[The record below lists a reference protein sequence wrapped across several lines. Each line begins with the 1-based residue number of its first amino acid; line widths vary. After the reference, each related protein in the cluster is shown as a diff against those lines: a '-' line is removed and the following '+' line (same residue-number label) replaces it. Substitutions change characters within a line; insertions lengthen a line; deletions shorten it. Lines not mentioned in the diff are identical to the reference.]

1 MLKAVHI
8 TDLHAGRHDVAAAD
22 ELLLDIEAAG
32 ADIVLI
38 GGDFTQRSRRSEWEL
53 AASWLERISAPWLA
67 TPGNHDIP
75 LFDVGR
81 RIASPFGRY
90 AEAVS
95 ADLEPMI
102 ELDGMLFVASRSA
115 APERRAEGAVSGSS
129 SGLLEQR
136 LENSKAAGP
145 RVLMTHH
152 PLVRHP
158 QARPG
163 RPARGWE
170 ETLSVAQ
177 AGGVDLLLSG
187 HTHRRHDGPF
197 SVNVEGR
204 SLIAAQSGTACSTR
218 LRGMEP
224 ASWQVLELEPDR
236 IRIEP
241 RIWNPELGCF
251 LTGPVSEW
259 VGTAGSWEKDLAGA

>member
-1 MLKAVHI
+1 MLKAIHI
-8 TDLHAGRHDVAAAD
+8 TDLHAGRHDLAAAD
-22 ELLLDIEAAG
+22 ELLLDIASAE

-38 GGDFTQRSRRSEWEL
+38 GGDFTQRSRRSEWER
-53 AASWLERISAPWLA
+53 AAGWLEQIPVPWLA

-75 LFDVGR
+75 LFDLGR
-81 RIASPFGRY
+81 RIISPFGRY
-90 AEAVS
+90 AETVS
-95 ADLEPMI
+95 ADLEPMVD
-102 ELDGMLFVASRSA
+102 LNGTLFVTSRSA
-115 APERRAEGAVSGSS
+115 APGRRAEGAVSGTSS
-129 SGLLEQR
+129 RLLEQR
-136 LENSKAAGP
+136 LENSIASGP

-197 SVNVEGR
+197 SVSVEGR
-204 SLIAAQSGTACSTR
+204 SLIAAPSGTACSTR

-241 RIWNPELGCF
+241 RIWSPDLACF

-259 VGTAGSWEKDLAGA
+259 VGTAGSWKQDSAGA

>member
-1 MLKAVHI
+1 MLKAIHI
-8 TDLHAGRHDVAAAD
+8 TDLHSGRHDRLAAE
-22 ELLLDIEAAG
+22 ELLLDIAAAD

-38 GGDFTQRSRRSEWEL
+38 GGDFTQRSRRSEWQL
-53 AASWLERISAPWLA
+53 AAGWLDRIETPWIA

-81 RIASPFGRY
+81 RIVSPFGRY
-90 AEAVS
+90 SEAIS
-95 ADLEPMI
+95 ADLEPMV
-102 ELDGMLFVASRSA
+102 EMDGVLFVAARSA
-115 APERRAEGAVSGSS
+115 APGRRAEGAVSGASS
-129 SGLLEQR
+129 RLLEQR
-136 LENSKAAGP
+136 LESSSAQGP
-145 RVLMTHH
+145 RVLLTHH

-158 QARPG
+158 LARPG
-163 RPARGWE
+163 RPARGSD

-197 SVNVEGR
+197 PIRLER
-204 SLIAAQSGTACSTR
+204 RTLIAAPSGTACSTR

-224 ASWQVLELEPDR
+224 ASWQILEIEPDR

-241 RIWNPELGCF
+241 RVWSVELNCF

-259 VGTAGSWEKDLAGA
+259 VGSAGSWEADSVGT